1 MVDIKLGP
9 EPKVVCIPAEYKTST
24 SNPPSI
30 SVNMT
35 ALGQALSNPKPI
47 MPNGTM
53 HGSRN
58 EVSVLVINTGGTIGM
73 KSHGD
78 GNYLSMFSDEPG
90 ESRPITFMNH
100 LMDYLFGH
108 LGCRQWCSLLYCS
121 GYTVMIRLVQTRPT
135 GTCTCVALMGC
146 RTTLTNAGVYNPLI

>member
-121 GYTVMIRLVQTRPT
+121 GYTVMIPSQP
-135 GTCTCVALMGC
+135 
-146 RTTLTNAGVYNPLI
+146 RTNPSHRYV

>member
-78 GNYLSMFSDEPG
+78 G
-90 ESRPITFMNH
+90 RPIYPCSRM
-100 LMDYLFGH
+100 
-108 LGCRQWCSLLYCS
+108 SLL
-121 GYTVMIRLVQTRPT
+121 IRALVSNSLQGIIIVKKTTDRPT
-135 GTCTCVALMGC
+135 PTAVLVEASLMTCTQARC
-146 RTTLTNAGVYNPLI
+146 